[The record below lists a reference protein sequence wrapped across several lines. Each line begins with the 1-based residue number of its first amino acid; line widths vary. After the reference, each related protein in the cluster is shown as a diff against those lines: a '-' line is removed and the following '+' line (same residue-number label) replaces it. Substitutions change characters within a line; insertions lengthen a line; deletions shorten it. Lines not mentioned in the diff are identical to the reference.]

1 MTKWMWLYCDRS
13 RISPTTTGKDLS
25 KLVFYFPKQVL
36 QTAASDISHDYKD
49 FNQIEIK
56 VTRHSYMKCQ
66 FWADLTNLVVFSMF
80 SQWHWRTPLQSGSQR
95 LSRAQVK
102 IMIIVIFF
110 SLFEFHRLRG
120 RLLNTFCVKL
130 NVPMIERQVEENCD
144 TIGDFS
150 FPQTETARQVGKAYT
165 LQERYQASEKYKVNL
180 FWYQMC
186 SQPFEGHMWPSD
198 K

>member
-1 MTKWMWLYCDRS
+1 MKWMWLYCDRS

-102 IMIIVIFF
+102 IMIMVIFF

-186 SQPFEGHMWPSD
+186 SQHFEGHMWPSD

>member
-1 MTKWMWLYCDRS
+1 M
-13 RISPTTTGKDLS
+13 
-25 KLVFYFPKQVL
+25 
-36 QTAASDISHDYKD
+36 
-49 FNQIEIK
+49 
-56 VTRHSYMKCQ
+56 
-66 FWADLTNLVVFSMF
+66 
-80 SQWHWRTPLQSGSQR
+80 
-95 LSRAQVK
+95 
-102 IMIIVIFF
+102 IMVIFF

-180 FWYQMC
+180 VLISNVQ
-186 SQPFEGHMWPSD
+186 STL
-198 K
+198 

>member
-102 IMIIVIFF
+102 IMIMVIFLVWV
-110 SLFEFHRLRG
+110 SQVAGSSPQHLLCEAERANDRKASWGKLRHHW
-120 RLLNTFCVKL
+120 RLLLPSNRNCSSGGESIYFARK
-130 NVPMIERQVEENCD
+130 VPGVWEI
-144 TIGDFS
+144 
-150 FPQTETARQVGKAYT
+150 
-165 LQERYQASEKYKVNL
+165 
-180 FWYQMC
+180 
-186 SQPFEGHMWPSD
+186 
-198 K
+198 

>member
-13 RISPTTTGKDLS
+13 RISPTTTGKDL
-25 KLVFYFPKQVL
+25 
-36 QTAASDISHDYKD
+36 
-49 FNQIEIK
+49 NQIEIK

-102 IMIIVIFF
+102 IMIMVIFF

-186 SQPFEGHMWPSD
+186 SQHFEGHMWPSD

>member
-102 IMIIVIFF
+102 IMIMVIFF

-165 LQERYQASEKYKVNL
+165 LQERYQASEKFKVNL

-186 SQPFEGHMWPSD
+186 SQHFEGHMWPSD

>member
-186 SQPFEGHMWPSD
+186 SQHFEGHMWPSD